1 MQLLSFRNFNSILN
15 LYSQLPLIFSRS
27 NKIDN
32 TLRYVYITM
41 LSKSVDCIQF
51 SNRRLCLHAKIY
63 LSRQLRIHL
72 LSDLHHYSLKS
83 PYPYR
88 LLIIPLI
95 YPSTHAFS
103 PFNPALVQGNDFCSR
118 RGMDSVRLGRQIWQ
132 DLVGSVRRCEGEEGG
147 NGNVTAGRKG

>member
-1 MQLLSFRNFNSILN
+1 MLSFRNFNSILN

-32 TLRYVYITM
+32 TLRYIYFTM

-51 SNRRLCLHAKIY
+51 SNRRLCLHVKIY

-103 PFNPALVQGNDFCSR
+103 RLTPLLCKETISVRDGVR
-118 RGMDSVRLGRQIWQ
+118 MDSARLGRQIWQ

-147 NGNVTAGRKG
+147 NGNVTVGRKG